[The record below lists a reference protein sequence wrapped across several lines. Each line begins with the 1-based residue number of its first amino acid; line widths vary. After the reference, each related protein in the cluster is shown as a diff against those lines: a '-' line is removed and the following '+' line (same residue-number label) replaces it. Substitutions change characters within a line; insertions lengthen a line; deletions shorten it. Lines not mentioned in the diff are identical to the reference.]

1 MPEIMTLKDVAEY
14 LRINER
20 TVAKLAGEGKIPG
33 MKVASQWRF
42 SREAIDGWL
51 SSRMQAAG
59 EAQEESPRVHLANL
73 MRPDA
78 VNLSLASTT
87 KEGVLHEM
95 TDLLAGAGVIK
106 SGRRLF
112 EALAERERLCSTG
125 IGRGTAFLHPRRVI
139 QGLVPEPV
147 LAFGKSAR
155 GVDFDAVDGQPVHY
169 FFLDCA
175 TSVRMHLA
183 VLARLS
189 RIISDDGLLERLG
202 SAGGAQEV
210 IEAVAA
216 AEERIIAR

>member
-20 TVAKLAGEGKIPG
+20 TVAKLANEGKIPS

-42 SREAIDGWL
+42 SREAIDAWL
-51 SSRMQAAG
+51 TSQMRPAKGTQT
-59 EAQEESPRVHLANL
+59 EPPRVHLADL

-78 VNLSLASTT
+78 VRLSLSSTT

-95 TDLLAGAGVIK
+95 TDLLADAGIIK
-106 SGRRLF
+106 SPKRL
-112 EALAERERLCSTG
+112 LDVLLERERLCSTG
-125 IGRGTAFLHPRRVI
+125 IGRGMAFLHPRRVMADMV
-139 QGLVPEPV
+139 GEPV
-147 LAFGKSAR
+147 LAFGRSER
-155 GVDFDAVDGQPVHY
+155 GVDFDAVDGEPVHC

-175 TSVRMHLA
+175 TSDRMHLA

-189 RIISDDGLLERLG
+189 RILADDGLLEQLEA
-202 SAGGAQEV
+202 AGDAGAV

-216 AEERIIAR
+216 AEERIIAL